1 MNYINKKFQF
11 LILPLVIIV
20 AGIVMYF
27 VNGGFNYDIEFMGGV
42 RMQVAIGADFENDD
56 VLKAIQDKTGIAV
69 TVQKSGADNKNALIK
84 TPPIDD
90 AQKEEVFNA
99 VKEKYSLADEALVSS
114 SSASASFGQ
123 EVQRKAFVYTLI
135 AILCILAYIALRF
148 EWRSAIMAV
157 IALVINVLVM
167 MAVYAIT
174 NIPLNTTFIAAM
186 LTVVG
191 YSINNTIVIFDR
203 IRENMKRAAGKKTYS
218 VYDTVNTSI
227 SESMGRT
234 VNSTITTLITIVLL
248 YILGVSTI
256 KDFALPLIVGVLAG
270 AYSSIFVAGPFWAVW
285 KEADRQAKIEAAKDS
300 KKK

>member
-1 MNYINKKFQF
+1 MNYVNKKFQF

-90 AQKEEVFNA
+90 AQKNEVFNA

-157 IALVINVLVM
+157 VALVINVLVM

-203 IRENMKRAAGKKTYS
+203 IRENMKRVAGKKTYS
-218 VYDTVNTSI
+218 VYDTVNASI

-285 KEADRQAKIEAAKDS
+285 KETDRQAKIEAAKDS